1 MTAQRSGYGRAHREP
16 WQACS
21 RVGPASRRAVDP
33 DVRPACVAGVQERPD
48 ADRDP
53 HRREPLGGSRGGPR
67 RHRAIPGAGDVA
79 RGPAVGGEPRWR
91 CVMKRRRQHGVPV
104 IGALVL
110 LAVIAAAV
118 QIAEHLALLAV
129 IVAVAA
135 GRTTSGR
142 HGRRRAR
149 TGTISP
155 GPGQGQASEPAAAA
169 ALPVATLPLAD
180 YRDEARM
187 TSGRPGRRTGTR
199 CSLIRGRVL
208 TRSGGRHEPGQSTP
222 RPTTLKVLALTGQRR
237 YSLKNVERRPAC
249 PRPPSRM
256 RRGEWGRQRALD
268 AAAGPL
274 AADRRDRGLHGV
286 RAAPWTA

>member
-1 MTAQRSGYGRAHREP
+1 
-16 WQACS
+16 
-21 RVGPASRRAVDP
+21 
-33 DVRPACVAGVQERPD
+33 
-48 ADRDP
+48 
-53 HRREPLGGSRGGPR
+53 
-67 RHRAIPGAGDVA
+67 
-79 RGPAVGGEPRWR
+79 
-91 CVMKRRRQHGVPV
+91 MKRRRQHGVPV

-180 YRDEARM
+180 YRDE
-187 TSGRPGRRTGTR
+187 PGAEQRSAGQADRD
-199 CSLIRGRVL
+199 SLL
-208 TRSGGRHEPGQSTP
+208 ADPRSGA
-222 RPTTLKVLALTGQRR
+222 RPL
-237 YSLKNVERRPAC
+237 
-249 PRPPSRM
+249 
-256 RRGEWGRQRALD
+256 WG
-268 AAAGPL
+268 P
-274 AADRRDRGLHGV
+274 
-286 RAAPWTA
+286 T